1 MLQNISQTP
10 VQHVVMLFVC
20 ILSDD
25 GILAPCSTPDLLADI
40 DPDAVV
46 MNDDEVANEAESG
59 VGDDRTTH
67 KALLSLALPTVNHSA
82 LSDTD
87 DTESDDEEIPTLR

>member
-1 MLQNISQTP
+1 
-10 VQHVVMLFVC
+10 MLFVC

-40 DPDAVV
+40 NPDTVV
-46 MNDDEVANEAESG
+46 MNDDEITAEEESG
-59 VGDDRTTH
+59 VVDDRTTH
-67 KALLSLALPTVNHSA
+67 KALLSLALPTVKHSA
-82 LSDTD
+82 VSDD

>member
-1 MLQNISQTP
+1 M
-10 VQHVVMLFVC
+10 QHVVMLFVC

-40 DPDAVV
+40 NPDAVV
-46 MNDDEVANEAESG
+46 MNDDEITDEEESG
-59 VGDDRTTH
+59 VVDDRTTH

-82 LSDTD
+82 VSDTD